1 MTKPFFSDKGNYG
14 DNVRLVEEEE
24 VLQNDSEIAKKLNEI
39 FQKAVS
45 TLGITENSFVI
56 NEKYKNV
63 FDQVQRAIVKFKS
76 HPSISLIKNKIT
88 NSNNFKFKPAPLSD
102 IELEIRLLNLRKT
115 TTRKNNPPKKLKL
128 SSEAQLIF
136 CKDFSMKQ

>member
-1 MTKPFFSDKGNYG
+1 M
-14 DNVRLVEEEE
+14 
-24 VLQNDSEIAKKLNEI
+24 QNDSEIAKKLNEI

-63 FDQVQRAIVKFKS
+63 FDQVQRALVKFKS

>member
-1 MTKPFFSDKGNYG
+1 MTKPFFPDKGNYG
-14 DNVRLVEEEE
+14 DNVKLVKEEE

-56 NEKYKNV
+56 NEKYKNF